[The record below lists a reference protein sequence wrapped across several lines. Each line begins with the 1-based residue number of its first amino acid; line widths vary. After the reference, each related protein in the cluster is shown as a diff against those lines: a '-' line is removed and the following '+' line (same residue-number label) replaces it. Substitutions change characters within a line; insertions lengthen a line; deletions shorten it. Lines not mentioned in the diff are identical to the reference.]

1 MNVNSIENGGS
12 RPDGFTEIALILA
25 GFMGL
30 HDLIRRKRIGT
41 EQTDAVRRAVQN
53 IALPDQVRQAVDLA
67 LTQYLRHS
75 DRQHPPSSYLS
86 RYVQRRLD
94 EIRGGTASA

>member
-1 MNVNSIENGGS
+1 MNGNPIEDGAS

-30 HDLIRRKRIGT
+30 HELIRRQCIGT

-53 IALPDQVRQAVDLA
+53 VALPDQVRQAVDLA
-67 LTQYLRHS
+67 LSQYLGYSGRLH
-75 DRQHPPSSYLS
+75 RPSSYLS
-86 RYVQRRLD
+86 HYVQRRLD
-94 EIRGGTASA
+94 EIRGRDTFA